1 MNGYFDASAL
11 VENYVEEAG
20 SKNVGELVVRA
31 ELLATSV
38 ISRAEIPA
46 AFAKAVRRGWL
57 VREAAAGALQ
67 TFRAQWPA
75 WLRIQATE
83 GLLTLAD
90 TLAWEYGLR
99 VHDAVHL
106 ASALTWQEALGDCVT
121 LATFDKELWE
131 TAPKA
136 GLAVWPDKLA

>member
-1 MNGYFDASAL
+1 MNVYFDASAL
-11 VENYVEEAG
+11 VKNYVEEAG

-46 AFAKAVRRGWL
+46 AFAKAVRMGWL
-57 VREAAAGALQ
+57 AREAAAAALQ

-83 GLLTLAD
+83 GLLTMAD
-90 TLAWEYGLR
+90 ILAWEHGLR
-99 VHDAVHL
+99 GYDSVHL
-106 ASALTWQEALGDCVT
+106 ASALTWQEALGEGVT

-131 TAPKA
+131 TVPKT